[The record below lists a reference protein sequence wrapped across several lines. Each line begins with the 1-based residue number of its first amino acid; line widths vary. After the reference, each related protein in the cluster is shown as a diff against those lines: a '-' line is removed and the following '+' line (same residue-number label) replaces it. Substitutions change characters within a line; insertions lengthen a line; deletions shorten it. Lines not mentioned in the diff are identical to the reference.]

1 MPLQN
6 GSNSVIWQS
15 PNPPPNPRN
24 GDMWIEKTAS
34 FGNFADFWTWDN
46 GWLSMPLYWN
56 VHFNGNAAFQNTF
69 LVSPLYPNGDLLIN
83 QWIINSSVFSAATD
97 STNQWSFN
105 LHSLNGTNQ
114 QTLIHSANN
123 AGGLANTNQR
133 QEFGEQRV
141 NSATEKLLRIT
152 GTPGSTVR
160 TVVFTS
166 SLLYQVI
173 RP

>member
-56 VHFNGNAAFQNTF
+56 VHYNGSTAFQNTF
-69 LVSPLYPNGDLLIN
+69 LASPLYPNGDLVII
-83 QWIINSSVFSAATD
+83 QWVINSSMSVATD

-114 QTLIHSANN
+114 QLPIHSGTN
-123 AGGLANTNQR
+123 AGALGNTNQR
-133 QEFGEQRV
+133 QEFGGKRIS
-141 NSATEKLLRIT
+141 SASEKLLRIVL
-152 GTPGSTVR
+152 TPGTTAR

-166 SLLYQVI
+166 SMLYQVM